1 MEFDIDLSTV
11 PEPRPI
17 PDGVGIGRV
26 LSVEKKPTQSGGE
39 KLTYTIEL
47 EAPEEQKKEVG
58 KIWIDFSLSPG
69 ALMFLK
75 RFFRAFDYEPK
86 GKFDAEVPV
95 GKRFG
100 FACSIDDDPEWG
112 VRNRFNAYFKA
123 DNTVPAMKRSQADV
137 DALVEASQ
145 SRVSGG
151 GDGDAKGGKGSK
163 KKGGAAGDATPF

>member
-17 PDGVGIGRV
+17 PDGIGIGRV

-39 KLTYTIEL
+39 KITYTVEL

-58 KIWIDFSLSPG
+58 KIWIDFSLSVN

-75 RFFRAFDYEPK
+75 RFFRAFDYEPS

-100 FACSIDDDPEWG
+100 FACSIQDDPEWG

-123 DNTVPAMKRSQADV
+123 ENTVPAMKRTQAEV

-145 SRVSGG
+145 SRSGG
-151 GDGDAKGGKGSK
+151 ADGGGGGKG
-163 KKGGAAGDATPF
+163 GGSGSPDIPF

>member
-11 PEPRPI
+11 AEPRPI
-17 PDGVGIGRV
+17 PDGIGIGRV

-39 KLTYTIEL
+39 KLTYTVEL

-58 KIWIDFSLSPG
+58 KIWIDFALSPN

-100 FACSIDDDPEWG
+100 FACSISDDPEWG

-123 DNTVPAMKRSQADV
+123 ENTVPGMKRSQADV

-145 SRVSGG
+145 SRST
-151 GDGDAKGGKGSK
+151 
-163 KKGGAAGDATPF
+163 GGASVASGSGTAAKSDEIPF